1 MKVTKLCGLDVDF
14 QKTWLWATDTATANA
29 AQEAI
34 RPHIPANDLP
44 RVHSAKDLGFQL
56 YYSGCRILG
65 SRRTRYEAGL
75 KRLEKLGFLHHD
87 LVTKEHLVLASVFPT
102 VFYGAETFPFSDD
115 MLAKMRSATAVAL
128 VGKSSCLSPAL
139 VLLLTRNAILDPEF
153 FVMAQALR
161 TAMQCLPTQPA
172 LRQKQ
177 FFAAA
182 SSFVGGNRNTRG
194 PASTL
199 KHLLTKISWTIDYD
213 GWVHVDGF
221 LKFNLLRDGFPR
233 IRHFLT
239 LAWQNRL
246 IMMHTARH
254 SLYSLPDIS
263 RTDTVAILKQF
274 PDAQRKQ
281 LLREIAGAYQLET
294 QKAHCAPDA
303 DGTCCFCIMEDSRQ
317 HRLLECPTF
326 AEDREPF
333 QDAIRKMDEMGLEF
347 PLCPVVTVHPE
358 THFHTLLHF
367 QVPKP
372 VVHESFHAFAQDR
385 LATNTPFHIYVDGS
399 CQFPHSPTTRVAAF
413 AGIVDIALTDE
424 QRCEEANR
432 FLATGTMPSTLIPL
446 FASRVQ
452 GEQNINRAELSAI
465 VTAAALPY
473 GFIHSD
479 SAYAITKVHEI
490 ASSAIRLFAQ
500 SNADLLHD
508 LQDIRLCPSRVCKI
522 KAHQDLRT
530 VSCLLELYHLLGNET
545 ADVAAKSACTSLDKP
560 WYDDLVA
567 HHKQIQMERDVLAEV
582 FGLHNALAIARA
594 KLDEQRHRQESEVV
608 PVPAKARVD
617 PILPAIQTWM
627 PTEVQ
632 ELVFPDSSDWFRWFA
647 WGPTLAE
654 QLYIWM
660 QLLVWPSQPQG
671 PFAKEMGI
679 SWLEL
684 GLSFSM
690 FLRKAL
696 PILRNNS
703 ENKTRLLMIE
713 DEQDL
718 VHHSVTLQDVAAT
731 FQRMWAQSQSLLP
744 TTAFPQ
750 CQKGLQPSL
759 YIQGMKQYTSGLSLR
774 PKFEYQS
781 EIATY
786 LKERLA
792 NKTCYDGAFD
802 ANWLDPR
809 TSVLEDH
816 CWEERRNRLKYRN
829 RIAKERR

>member
-1 MKVTKLCGLDVDF
+1 MNNG
-14 QKTWLWATDTATANA
+14 
-29 AQEAI
+29 
-34 RPHIPANDLP
+34 
-44 RVHSAKDLGFQL
+44 AK
-56 YYSGCRILG
+56 R
-65 SRRTRYEAGL
+65 
-75 KRLEKLGFLHHD
+75 
-87 LVTKEHLVLASVFPT
+87 PT
-102 VFYGAETFPFSDD
+102 V
-115 MLAKMRSATAVAL
+115 
-128 VGKSSCLSPAL
+128 
-139 VLLLTRNAILDPEF
+139 
-153 FVMAQALR
+153 
-161 TAMQCLPTQPA
+161 
-172 LRQKQ
+172 
-177 FFAAA
+177 
-182 SSFVGGNRNTRG
+182 
-194 PASTL
+194 
-199 KHLLTKISWTIDYD
+199 
-213 GWVHVDGF
+213 
-221 LKFNLLRDGFPR
+221 
-233 IRHFLT
+233 
-239 LAWQNRL
+239 
-246 IMMHTARH
+246 
-254 SLYSLPDIS
+254 
-263 RTDTVAILKQF
+263 
-274 PDAQRKQ
+274 
-281 LLREIAGAYQLET
+281 
-294 QKAHCAPDA
+294 
-303 DGTCCFCIMEDSRQ
+303 
-317 HRLLECPTF
+317 
-326 AEDREPF
+326 
-333 QDAIRKMDEMGLEF
+333 
-347 PLCPVVTVHPE
+347 
-358 THFHTLLHF
+358 
-367 QVPKP
+367 
-372 VVHESFHAFAQDR
+372 
-385 LATNTPFHIYVDGS
+385 
-399 CQFPHSPTTRVAAF
+399 
-413 AGIVDIALTDE
+413 
-424 QRCEEANR
+424 

-490 ASSAIRLFAQ
+490 TSGAIRLFAQ

-508 LQDIRLCPSRVCKI
+508 LQDIRLCPRRVCKI

-567 HHKQIQMERDVLAEV
+567 HHKQIQMERDVLADV

-608 PVPAKARVD
+608 PVPAKASVD

-632 ELVFPDSSDWFRWFA
+632 ELEFPDSRDWFRWFA

-654 QLYIWM
+654 QFYIWM

-759 YIQGMKQYTSGLSLR
+759 YIQGMKQYIWVV
-774 PKFEYQS
+774 FAAE
-781 EIATY
+781 
-786 LKERLA
+786 
-792 NKTCYDGAFD
+792 
-802 ANWLDPR
+802 
-809 TSVLEDH
+809 V
-816 CWEERRNRLKYRN
+816 
-829 RIAKERR
+829 